1 MSTLKTTVSALAL
14 LVLSA
19 TSGFAS
25 EISLIPTSGN
35 HKSVIATVT
44 NGAPVEFMLDTGAYM
59 TVISAADAGRIG
71 LSTASQYVVKYEAV
85 QGVTGNDTF
94 PVIKIAKLMVG
105 SETLANFLVAV
116 GGSMTLLG
124 QDFLQKFPS
133 YSIDN
138 VHNVLTLN
146 PVKITPVD
154 YDPFAKTRTVPP
166 PAGLVPDPTPAAP
179 PAVVDC
185 RTPPTPR
192 PAVCGPPPASPP
204 PAPATTVA
212 YENGRRDRQWW
223 ENWYNTLGELHNPDY
238 TAGATWWSSVRST

>member
-85 QGVTGNDTF
+85 QGVTGSD
-94 PVIKIAKLMVG
+94 
-105 SETLANFLVAV
+105 TLANFLVAV

-154 YDPFAKTRTVPP
+154 YDPFAK
-166 PAGLVPDPTPAAP
+166 
-179 PAVVDC
+179 
-185 RTPPTPR
+185 
-192 PAVCGPPPASPP
+192 
-204 PAPATTVA
+204 
-212 YENGRRDRQWW
+212 
-223 ENWYNTLGELHNPDY
+223 
-238 TAGATWWSSVRST
+238 